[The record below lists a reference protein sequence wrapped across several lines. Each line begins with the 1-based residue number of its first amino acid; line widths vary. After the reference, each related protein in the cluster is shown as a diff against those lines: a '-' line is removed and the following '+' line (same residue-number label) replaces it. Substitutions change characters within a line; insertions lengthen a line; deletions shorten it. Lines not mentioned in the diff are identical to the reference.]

1 MNMPELPSVEEYVAR
16 VNRLQA
22 SMKEAELD
30 GALLFQRV
38 DVLYFSGTGQ
48 NAALFI
54 PSSGSSL
61 LMVRQSYERVQKER
75 VAGKITQFRRMKDI
89 SRILKDYGIYNLAR
103 LGLELDVLPVL
114 EFQKLK
120 HSLDVREFL
129 NISPLVL
136 NLRMIKSPIEIELM
150 KQAAKVVRIG
160 HERALE
166 ILETYGAG
174 IREIELSAEVEA
186 AMRREG
192 HDGPIHLRRWT
203 QETFYGHILSGPSG
217 ALPSYVASPTGG
229 QGTSIAVPQ
238 GAGNR
243 KIKKNEP
250 ILVDIVGA
258 YQGYY
263 TDASRTYVIGQ
274 LPTKML
280 DAYQLTFQILKQAIK
295 HIRPGTLS
303 NEIYQLALAMAKE
316 GDYEQGF
323 MGCTN
328 ERAPFLGHG
337 IGMELDE
344 PPVLSRRSD
353 IQLQKNMTLAIEPKI
368 AIPKVGVVGVED
380 TFHLTDTGLKSTTQ
394 WENFLDVI

>member
-1 MNMPELPSVEEYVAR
+1 MNMPKLPSVEEYEAR
-16 VNRLQA
+16 IKQLQA
-22 SMKEAELD
+22 TMKENELD

-48 NAALFI
+48 NASLFI
-54 PSSGSSL
+54 PSSGTPL

-75 VAGKITQFRRMKDI
+75 VAGQIIQFRRMKDI
-89 SRILKDYGIYNLAR
+89 SRIIKDHGICDLAR
-103 LGLELDVLPVL
+103 LGLELDVLPIL
-114 EFQKLK
+114 EFQKVK
-120 HSLDVREFL
+120 HSLEVQEFL

-136 NLRMIKSPIEIELM
+136 NLRMIKSPTEVELM
-150 KQAAKVVRIG
+150 KQSARVVRIG
-160 HERALE
+160 HERACE
-166 ILETYGAG
+166 ILETFGAG
-174 IREIELSAEVEA
+174 IREIELAAEVEA
-186 AMRREG
+186 AMRKEG
-192 HDGPIHLRRWT
+192 HDGLIRLRRWN
-203 QETFYGHILSGPSG
+203 QENFFGHILSGPNG

-274 LPTKML
+274 LPNTLL
-280 DAYQLTFQILKQAIK
+280 DAYKLTFQILKQTIK
-295 HIRPGTLS
+295 LIRPGTLS
-303 NEIYQLALAMAKE
+303 NEVFKSALAMAKE
-316 GDYEQGF
+316 GGYEQGF

-328 ERAPFLGHG
+328 DRAPFLGHG

-344 PPVLSRRSD
+344 PPVLSKRSE
-353 IQLQKNMTLAIEPKI
+353 IRLQKNMTLAIEPKI
-368 AIPKVGVVGVED
+368 AFQKVGVVGVED
-380 TFHLTDTGLKSTTQ
+380 TLHLTETGLKSLTQ

>member
-1 MNMPELPSVEEYVAR
+1 MNMPELPSVEEYEAR
-16 VNRLQA
+16 IKRLQA
-22 SMKEAELD
+22 TMKETELD

-38 DVLYFSGTGQ
+38 DVLYFSGTEQ
-48 NAALFI
+48 NASLFI
-54 PSSGSSL
+54 PSSGIPL

-75 VAGKITQFRRMKDI
+75 VAGQIIQFRRMKDI
-89 SRILKDYGIYNLAR
+89 SRILKDHGICDLAR
-103 LGLELDVLPVL
+103 LGLELDVLPIL

-120 HSLDVREFL
+120 HSLEVQEFL

-136 NLRMIKSPIEIELM
+136 NLRMIKSPTEVELM
-150 KQAAKVVRIG
+150 KQAARVVRIG
-160 HERALE
+160 HERACE
-166 ILETYGAG
+166 ILETNGAG
-174 IREIELSAEVEA
+174 IREIELAAEVEA

-192 HDGPIHLRRWT
+192 HDGLIHLRHWN
-203 QETFYGHILSGPSG
+203 QENFFGHILSGPNG

-243 KIKKNEP
+243 KIKQNEP

-274 LPTKML
+274 LPNTLL
-280 DAYQLTFQILKQAIK
+280 DAYKLTFQILKQAIK

-303 NEIYQLALAMAKE
+303 NEVFQLALAIAKE
-316 GDYEQGF
+316 GGYEQGF
-323 MGCTN
+323 MGCTDD
-328 ERAPFLGHG
+328 RAPFLGHG

-344 PPVLSRRSD
+344 PPVLSIRSE
-353 IQLQKNMTLAIEPKI
+353 IRLQKNMTLAIEPKI
-368 AIPKVGVVGVED
+368 AFPNVGVVGVED
-380 TFHLTDTGLKSTTQ
+380 TLHLTETGLKSLTQ
-394 WENFLDVI
+394 WEHFLDVV

>member
-1 MNMPELPSVEEYVAR
+1 MTRPELPSVEEYEAR
-16 VNRLQA
+16 AKQLQA
-22 SMKEAELD
+22 TMKETELD

-54 PSSGSSL
+54 PSTGTPL

-75 VAGKITQFRRMKDI
+75 VAGRITRFRRIRDL
-89 SRILKDYGIYNLAR
+89 SRILKDFGICDLAR
-103 LGLELDVLPVL
+103 VGLELDVLPVL
-114 EFQKLK
+114 EYQKLK
-120 HSLDVREFL
+120 RSLDVREFL

-136 NLRMIKSPIEIELM
+136 NLRMIKSPTEVKLM
-150 KQAAKVVRIG
+150 KQAARVVKMG
-160 HERALE
+160 HERARE
-166 ILETYGAG
+166 ILETDGVG
-174 IREIELSAEVEA
+174 IREIELAAEVEA

-192 HDGPIHLRRWT
+192 HDGLIHLRRWN
-203 QETFYGHILSGPSG
+203 QENFYGHILSGPNG

-243 KIKKNEP
+243 KIQRNEP

-274 LPTKML
+274 LHNSL
-280 DAYQLTFQILKQAIK
+280 LNAYQLTLQILKQAIK
-295 HIRPGTLS
+295 HIRIGTLS
-303 NEIYQLALAMAKE
+303 REVYQLALTMARE
-316 GDYEQGF
+316 GGYEQGF

-328 ERAPFLGHG
+328 DRAPFLGHG

-344 PPVLSRRSD
+344 LPVLSKRSD
-353 IQLQKNMTLAIEPKI
+353 TRLQKNMTLAIEPKI

-380 TFHLTDTGLKSTTQ
+380 AYQLTDTGLKSLTQ
-394 WENFLDVI
+394 WENFLDIV

>member
-1 MNMPELPSVEEYVAR
+1 MNMPELPSVEEYEAR
-16 VNRLQA
+16 VKQLQA
-22 SMKEAELD
+22 TMKEIELD

-54 PSSGSSL
+54 PSSGNPL
-61 LMVRQSYERVQKER
+61 LMVRQSYERVQKEGI
-75 VAGKITQFRRMKDI
+75 AGRITQFRRMKDI
-89 SRILKDYGIYNLAR
+89 SRILKDYGNYNLAR

-120 HSLDVREFL
+120 RSLEVHEFL

-136 NLRMIKSPIEIELM
+136 NLRMIKSPTEVELM
-150 KQAAKVVRIG
+150 KQAARVVRIG
-160 HERALE
+160 HERAYE
-166 ILETYGAG
+166 ILETNGAG
-174 IREIELSAEVEA
+174 IREIELAAEVEA
-186 AMRREG
+186 TMRREG
-192 HDGPIHLRRWT
+192 HDGIIHLRRWN
-203 QETFYGHILSGPSG
+203 QENFFGHILSGPNG

-274 LPTKML
+274 LPNTL
-280 DAYQLTFQILKQAIK
+280 FDAYQLTFQILKQAIK
-295 HIRPGTLS
+295 LIRPGTLS
-303 NEIYQLALAMAKE
+303 NEVFKSALAMAKE
-316 GDYEQGF
+316 GGYEQGF

-328 ERAPFLGHG
+328 DRAPFLGHG

-344 PPVLSRRSD
+344 PPVLSKRSE
-353 IQLQKNMTLAIEPKI
+353 IRLRKNMTLAIEPKI
-368 AIPKVGVVGVED
+368 AFPKVGVVGVED
-380 TFHLTDTGLKSTTQ
+380 TLHLTETGLKSLTQ